1 MTNVQSEL
9 EARTRD
15 FVAAVAEAVKKATL
29 EGVAEVLRRDHEA
42 TRHAPVEDDA
52 LVAAEIEASD
62 VEPEPDVAPLPSKSL
77 PKPPSPAAD
86 RVSFYIKAKPGLR
99 AEEIRAAL
107 GLDKDDMQKAIKVLL
122 GKGKITKE
130 GELRGTRYRPASG

>member
-62 VEPEPDVAPLPSKSL
+62 VEPEPDVAPLPSKSR
-77 PKPPSPAAD
+77 PKPPSLVTD

-99 AEEIRAAL
+99 SEEIRTAL
-107 GLDKDDMQKAIKVLL
+107 GLDKDEMQKAITLL
-122 GKGKITKE
+122 LAQGEITKE
-130 GELRGTRYRPASG
+130 GELRASRFWPG